1 MRIILVVTSK
11 SCVISNG
18 VEMKP
23 NCVRIAADKYSSARL
38 LGVFALATG
47 LWGCPNNTVTNPD
60 AAAPPADS
68 STVSDAG
75 VQDDSAV
82 PADAFVAS
90 DSGPRVCAPAEITP
104 CLDEQIAAL
113 DLFDNISPALI
124 TEEGTTSGEF
134 QTWIDAQ
141 GGGRAPTQSFVYAR
155 FTATG
160 LEKVEVSDED
170 SFDSTG
176 WDISFRRFVIRVNS
190 GMGGPSCVAVA
201 RTAPATEFESLTS
214 VPEGVTFNTEQYFT
228 DSCEIIP
235 DGSGLG
241 SPNTLLAAYWTYPG
255 CVSMTGNVYIIRTAE
270 GRHVKLEVIGF
281 YPLDIQAMCEETMT
295 LPMPSNAANVRIRW
309 AFLD

>member
-1 MRIILVVTSK
+1 
-11 SCVISNG
+11 
-18 VEMKP
+18 MKP
-23 NCVRIAADKYSSARL
+23 NCVRIAGNGPSSARW
-38 LGVFALATG
+38 LGVFVLATG
-47 LWGCPNNTVTNPD
+47 LWGCPNTETTSD
-60 AAAPPADS
+60 AAALPDAS
-68 STVSDAG
+68 ASDAG
-75 VQDDSAV
+75 VEADSAPSV
-82 PADAFVAS
+82 DAFVVS
-90 DSGPRVCAPAEITP
+90 DAGPRVCAPAELTP
-104 CLDEQIAAL
+104 CLDEQITAL

-124 TEEGTTSGEF
+124 TEEGTTEGEF

-155 FTATG
+155 FTSTG
-160 LEKVEVSDED
+160 LEKVEISDED

-201 RTAPATEFESLTS
+201 RTAPDTEFESVTS
-214 VPEGVTFNTEQYFT
+214 VPTGVTFNTEQYFT
-228 DSCEIIP
+228 DTCEIIP

-241 SPNTLLAAYWTYPG
+241 SPNTLMAAYWTYPG
-255 CVSMTGNVYIIRTAE
+255 CVSMTGNVYIVRTAE

>member
-1 MRIILVVTSK
+1 
-11 SCVISNG
+11 
-18 VEMKP
+18 MKA
-23 NCVRIAADKYSSARL
+23 NCIRIAADKSSSARL
-38 LGVFALATG
+38 LEVFALATG
-47 LWGCPNNTVTNPD
+47 LLGCPNTETNPD
-60 AAAPPADS
+60 AAVLPDAS
-68 STVSDAG
+68 VSDAH
-75 VQDDSAV
+75 VETDSALSV
-82 PADAFVAS
+82 DAFVVS
-90 DSGPRVCAPAEITP
+90 DTGPRVCAPAEITP

-134 QTWIDAQ
+134 QTWIDAT

-160 LEKVEVSDED
+160 LEKIEVSDED

-201 RTAPATEFESLTS
+201 RTAPSTEFESVTS
-214 VPEGVTFNTEQYFT
+214 VPTDVTFNTEQYFT

-255 CVSMTGNVYIIRTAE
+255 CVSMSGNVYIIRTAE

-281 YPLDIQAMCEETMT
+281 YPLDIQAMCEATMT
-295 LPMPSNAANVRIRW
+295 LPMPSNGANVRIRW
-309 AFLD
+309 AFID